1 MSLKIFFPKKE
12 NILEYRSL
20 GVMKKYR
27 HWDLRKTITGNKAEK
42 TRLALK
48 GGPQPGSL
56 VIGIILTITRG
67 SEREPPI

>member
-1 MSLKIFFPKKE
+1 
-12 NILEYRSL
+12 
-20 GVMKKYR
+20 MKKYR
-27 HWDLRKTITGNKAEK
+27 HWDLRKTITGNKAGK

-48 GGPQPGSL
+48 GGPRPGSL